1 MRKKILTVA
10 LTAFLCICFVSYA
23 MALPSECD
31 NDAFSLP
38 CPSLSA
44 KSAVL
49 IDASSRSVLC
59 EKNARERMGMASTT
73 KIMTA
78 LVAAEQGELDKEVS
92 VSPLAVGVE
101 GSSIYLYAGERLTLR
116 DLLCAMLL
124 ESAND
129 AAAAIAIEIAGSVEG
144 FCNMMNEKA
153 AELGLCDTHFTN
165 PHGLYD
171 DAHYTTAYDLAVIT
185 AAALENGTVREI
197 VATKKMTLTPIEG
210 NTRVLYNHNKMLSR
224 YEGAIGVK
232 TGFTKKTGRCLV
244 SAAERDGL
252 RLIAVTLNASDDWND
267 HTRLLDVGFEGFCRV
282 QLVKKGDVCH
292 MQPIIGG
299 SSDEYLPLLACET
312 LYATLPKST
321 DVQRLT
327 QVVETYN
334 RYAFAPTKEGCISGK
349 ALYYLDGRLVASVP
363 LAASRTIEKSS
374 ENKSFFEHIK
384 DIFT

>member
-1 MRKKILTVA
+1 
-10 LTAFLCICFVSYA
+10 
-23 MALPSECD
+23 MALPSESD
-31 NDAFSLP
+31 TDAFLLP
-38 CPSLSA
+38 APSLSA

-49 IDASSRSVLC
+49 IDASSKSVLC

-78 LVAAEQGELDKEVS
+78 LVAAEQGDLDQTVS
-92 VSPLAVGVE
+92 VSPSAVGVE

-144 FCNMMNEKA
+144 FCGMMNEKA

-185 AAALENGTVREI
+185 AAALENDTVREI

-252 RLIAVTLNASDDWND
+252 RLVAVTLNASDDWND
-267 HTRLLDVGFEGFCRV
+267 HTRLLDIGFENFCRV
-282 QLVKKGDVCH
+282 QIVKKGDVCH
-292 MQPIIGG
+292 MQPLIGG
-299 SSDEYLPLLACET
+299 ADEQLPLLACET
-312 LYATLPKST
+312 LYVTLPKSINI
-321 DVQRLT
+321 QKLT
-327 QVVETYN
+327 PVVETYN
-334 RYAFAPTKEGCISGK
+334 RYAFAPIKEGCISGK
-349 ALYYLDGRLVASVP
+349 ILYYLDGQPVASVP
-363 LAASRTIEKSS
+363 IASAHEVDKVAGK
-374 ENKSFFEHIK
+374 KSFFEHIK

>member
-10 LTAFLCICFVSYA
+10 LTAFLCICFISSA
-23 MALPSECD
+23 MALPSESD
-31 NDAFSLP
+31 TDAFSLP
-38 CPSLSA
+38 APSLSA

-78 LVAAEQGELDKEVS
+78 LVASEQGELDKAVS

-129 AAAAIAIEIAGSVEG
+129 AAAAIAIEIGGSVEG
-144 FCNMMNEKA
+144 FCDMMNKKA

-185 AAALENGTVREI
+185 AAALENDTVREI
-197 VATKKMTLTPIEG
+197 VATKKMTLTPTDG
-210 NTRVLYNHNKMLSR
+210 NARVLYNHNKMLSR

-252 RLIAVTLNASDDWND
+252 RLVAVTLNASDDWND
-267 HTRLLDVGFEGFCRV
+267 HTRLLDMGFENFCRV
-282 QLVKKGDVCH
+282 QLLKKGDVCY

-299 SSDEYLPLLACET
+299 EDEQLSLISCET

-334 RYAFAPTKEGCISGK
+334 RYAFAPISAGCISGK

-363 LAASRTIEKSS
+363 LAASCTIEKSS

>member
-1 MRKKILTVA
+1 
-10 LTAFLCICFVSYA
+10 

-31 NDAFSLP
+31 TDAFSLS
-38 CPSLSA
+38 CPPLSA

-49 IDASSRSVLC
+49 IDASSKSVLC

-78 LVAAEQGELDKEVS
+78 LVAAERAELDKTVS
-92 VSPLAVGVE
+92 VSPSAVGVE
-101 GSSIYLYAGERLTLR
+101 GSSIYLYAGEKLTLR

-171 DAHYTTAYDLAVIT
+171 DAHYTTAYDLAMIA

-252 RLIAVTLNASDDWND
+252 RLVSVTLNASDDWND
-267 HTRLLDVGFEGFCRV
+267 HTRLLDIGFENFCRV
-282 QLVKKGDVCH
+282 QIVKKGDACY
-292 MQPIIGG
+292 MQPLIGG
-299 SSDEYLPLLACET
+299 VDEQLPLLACET
-312 LYATLPKST
+312 LYATLPKSI
-321 DVQRLT
+321 DIKKLT
-327 QVVETYN
+327 PIVETYN
-334 RYAFAPTKEGCISGK
+334 RYAFAPISEGSVAGK
-349 ALYYLDGRLVASVP
+349 MLYYLDGQLVASVP
-363 LAASRTIEKSS
+363 IAAAHEVEKAAGK
-374 ENKSFFEHIK
+374 KSFFEHIK